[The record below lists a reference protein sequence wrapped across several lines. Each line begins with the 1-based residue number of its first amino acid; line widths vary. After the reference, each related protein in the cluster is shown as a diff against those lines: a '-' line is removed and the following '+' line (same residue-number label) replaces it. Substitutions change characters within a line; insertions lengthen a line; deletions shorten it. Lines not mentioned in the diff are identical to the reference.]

1 MANEIKKEFETYV
14 KNITES
20 IAKEI
25 YLEDLKE
32 LCDVYKNQLA
42 SCKDLYAKHTDLDKE
57 IITKIEKNVD
67 YLNSIE
73 KTVGDKLQNIND
85 QQKKF
90 ETEYEELLRQYEDR
104 ISAKNS
110 DLRKAFM
117 DDFTKVGNE
126 LNAEMKKDL
135 EEEHELLK
143 KTLQKVITPQN
154 LQDYMDKMES
164 SVQVLNKSLQ
174 VLDSGYE
181 EIFERYAKK
190 VDSHS
195 QDQIQKVQDSIRKV
209 MQDGIED
216 MHKKLLDLQVEQH
229 EQLLE
234 RATEKKDFECLRLEM
249 AVMSDHMNR
258 MQVSYNENLNKL
270 FVEIKRA
277 ENLRYR
283 NDHERRRERRYLN
296 YLMISNSVSMIVI
309 LLLVGYAQF
318 GAKSNIGNISSAV
331 VAVVT
336 VLGTIVASVKM
347 KKRSAYDAAK
357 RKAATEQPV
366 EGLQIGLERDVA
378 PAMNANVE
386 AEEKSLEEK
395 SLEEKTV
402 NNKKQHPKKKNNK

>member
-32 LCDVYKNQLA
+32 LCDIYKSQLDA
-42 SCKDLYAKHTDLDKE
+42 CKELYSKHTDLDKE

-90 ETEYEELLRQYEDR
+90 ETEYDELLKKYEDR
-104 ISAKNS
+104 ISTKNS

-117 DDFTKVGNE
+117 EDFTKAGNE
-126 LNAEMKKDL
+126 INAEMKKDL

-249 AVMSDHMNR
+249 AVMSEHMNR

-309 LLLVGYAQF
+309 LLLVVYAQF
-318 GAKSNIGNISSAV
+318 GAKSNIGNISFAV

-366 EGLQIGLERDVA
+366 EGLQIGLARNEESDMKA
-378 PAMNANVE
+378 TAEVE
-386 AEEKSLEEK
+386 DKSLEETSVK
-395 SLEEKTV
+395 
-402 NNKKQHPKKKNNK
+402 NKKQHPKTKSNK

>member
-90 ETEYEELLRQYEDR
+90 EIEYEGLLRQYEDR

-234 RATEKKDFECLRLEM
+234 RATEKKDFECLRLEIM
-249 AVMSDHMNR
+249 GRFFMGMN
-258 MQVSYNENLNKL
+258 
-270 FVEIKRA
+270 
-277 ENLRYR
+277 
-283 NDHERRRERRYLN
+283 
-296 YLMISNSVSMIVI
+296 IVI
-309 LLLVGYAQF
+309 F
-318 GAKSNIGNISSAV
+318 I
-331 VAVVT
+331 
-336 VLGTIVASVKM
+336 
-347 KKRSAYDAAK
+347 
-357 RKAATEQPV
+357 
-366 EGLQIGLERDVA
+366 
-378 PAMNANVE
+378 
-386 AEEKSLEEK
+386 
-395 SLEEKTV
+395 
-402 NNKKQHPKKKNNK
+402 